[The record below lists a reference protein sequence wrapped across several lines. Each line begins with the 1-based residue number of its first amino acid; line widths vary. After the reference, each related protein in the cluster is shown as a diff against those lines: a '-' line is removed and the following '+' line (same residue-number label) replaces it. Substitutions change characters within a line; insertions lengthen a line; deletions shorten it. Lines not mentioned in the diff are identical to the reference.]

1 MMILITLIHTIL
13 TLTQVE
19 FNTNVMALIMKT
31 NAQIATAGKSSFAM
45 ELNGVVIKTGIN
57 MLSAPM
63 ITM

>member
-63 ITM
+63 STM

>member
-1 MMILITLIHTIL
+1 
-13 TLTQVE
+13 
-19 FNTNVMALIMKT
+19 VMALIMKT